1 MSDFV
6 YSAVLI
12 LPAAL
17 RDAGN
22 QLAVA
27 LGHDQAD
34 PPDTYSV
41 ALCLIGGSEP
51 THYGCHAWVTD
62 GFKATI
68 ENAQQGQHP
77 EGIDPELAAPVVAA
91 LIVSFQPAGSVSP
104 TEHFNS
110 VATAQGLE
118 RYVEADL

>member
-68 ENAQQGQHP
+68 ENAQQGQYP

-91 LIVSFQPAGSVSP
+91 LVVSFQPAGEIDASA
-104 TEHFNS
+104 HFEAVIAS
-110 VATAQGLE
+110 LGLE
-118 RYVEADL
+118 PQPAED